1 LSDEWLITVAAG
13 LLVLHGGT
21 FLLAQML
28 PPASWPVPALNGA
41 VAGVVALFWLN
52 RRLTIGHLPWIDN
65 LILLAEGGV
74 VLFSVLS
81 LLGVLR
87 ARGLHWLVFSV
98 HALLALALLGFLL
111 SLRMMRLF

>member
-1 LSDEWLITVAAG
+1 MSDEWLITVAAG

-52 RRLTIGHLPWIDN
+52 RFSPRLVDWIT
-65 LILLAEGGV
+65 
-74 VLFSVLS
+74 
-81 LLGVLR
+81 
-87 ARGLHWLVFSV
+87 ARYV
-98 HALLALALLGFLL
+98 
-111 SLRMMRLF
+111 